1 MSELSETW
9 FEEAKKL
16 EIGQSIMIQV
26 MDKPERTAFVNEL
39 KEERARFAQIEP
51 TLALQLVINGV
62 RKDGRFWVVVERK
75 ARAPLK
81 GIMRN
86 PDGSYQ
92 EIEID
97 PQRRRMLNLML
108 KDGLSREEIEDCL
121 GGLTEDE
128 EKEYFKG
135 DMDQKQL

>member
-16 EIGQSIMIQV
+16 EVGQSVMIQV
-26 MDKPERTAFVNEL
+26 MDKTERTAFVNEL

-51 TLALQLVINGV
+51 GIALQLGIAGV
-62 RKDGRFWVVVERK
+62 RKDGRYWAVITRK

-81 GIMRN
+81 GVIRN
-86 PDGSYQ
+86 TDGTYT

-97 PQRRRMLNLML
+97 PQRRRMLTLMV
-108 KDGLSREEIEDCL
+108 KDGLKREEIEECL
-121 GGLTEDE
+121 GGLTEEE
-128 EKEYFKG
+128 EKEYFRPV
-135 DMDQKQL
+135 